1 MQSREKKGN
10 RCKHSLLTSTSS
22 RRMSVVLP
30 KGNSFALELGRSRCP
45 LVEPKKGASAMNGRT
60 LAHVQRARLVRGN
73 TPTTNVASIKERAKA
88 NPKAN
93 PKAKHATSP
102 KVVDKNNKRNNHD
115 SGNRAVTTH
124 QQSAKPFKRHIANVA
139 FQKTQSKS
147 ASSTLR
153 ANVPSH
159 MTNALWYTIRLAG
172 TSRVRANV
180 EKETNASFRI
190 VAKKVFW

>member
-1 MQSREKKGN
+1 
-10 RCKHSLLTSTSS
+10 
-22 RRMSVVLP
+22 MSVAQP

-45 LVEPKKGASAMNGRT
+45 LVELKKGGSATNGRT

-73 TPTTNVASIKERAKA
+73 TRTTNVASIKGKAKA
-88 NPKAN
+88 NPKAS

-102 KVVDKNNKRNNHD
+102 KIVGKSNDKNNHD
-115 SGNRAVTTH
+115 SGERAVTTH
-124 QQSAKPFKRHIANVA
+124 HDQWAVSTHHDHHDVA

-172 TSRVRANV
+172 TSRIRANV

>member
-1 MQSREKKGN
+1 A
-10 RCKHSLLTSTSS
+10 T
-22 RRMSVVLP
+22 
-30 KGNSFALELGRSRCP
+30 
-45 LVEPKKGASAMNGRT
+45 NGRT

-73 TPTTNVASIKERAKA
+73 TRTTNVASIKGRAKA
-88 NPKAN
+88 NLKAN
-93 PKAKHATSP
+93 PKAKHVISP
-102 KVVDKNNKRNNHD
+102 KVVGKSNDRNNHD

-124 QQSAKPFKRHIANVA
+124 QHFANVA

-172 TSRVRANV
+172 TSRIRANV